1 MGVPSVFKVVPS
13 SLECSGPL
21 RLVFYEDD
29 KICYFDTEIRK
40 QSDGCWL
47 VTCIPEKAGE
57 YKMVIMLGEQKIKNS
72 PLHLN
77 ILRSKALAKTTSL
90 HLPEHLL
97 NQTVVANSRVSFLVI
112 PKDSS
117 GSPCPSSF
125 PRVEIV
131 GRPEIPIDIFPDP
144 QGNFEVNFQS
154 PVTAT
159 ELVVDIYVEG
169 EMISDSPLRL
179 QIKPGPPCGKNSFL
193 ETDVP
198 VKSMPSQPGYLKV
211 HLRDEFGNIVKV
223 GNLRAK
229 VNDRDHI
236 KLKITQER
244 HQDYYLVEYL
254 FPEAGTYQISMWI
267 EITENHV
274 EEISGS
280 PFPIVV
286 GRLLS
291 TVLLKSDRSLP
302 RLILLQKQG
311 NRIRTLWI
319 PCRWQ
324 ELNLMD
330 TFLLDNTKEIFQWSA
345 KANVFVVN
353 KAMALVSAICQSRSV
368 TVTHKVIDNPWI
380 FGDADTVTWWSLLGV
395 AGDESI
401 PVPCKDT
408 IRKNV
413 HSYSGDS
420 FVPVLYNVGGLMGGD
435 GGGGGGGSSSGGGN
449 SGSGGEVTF
458 NPTFSLIGKGELNY
472 GLLNTNNI
480 MLLDTGFD
488 IHVWEGKRAP
498 KSSAI
503 KNFLQ
508 IVGETFFQTFQQTNP
523 VHFQVLGGW

>member
-1 MGVPSVFKVVPS
+1 
-13 SLECSGPL
+13 
-21 RLVFYEDD
+21 
-29 KICYFDTEIRK
+29 
-40 QSDGCWL
+40 
-47 VTCIPEKAGE
+47 
-57 YKMVIMLGEQKIKNS
+57 
-72 PLHLN
+72 
-77 ILRSKALAKTTSL
+77 
-90 HLPEHLL
+90 
-97 NQTVVANSRVSFLVI
+97 
-112 PKDSS
+112 
-117 GSPCPSSF
+117 
-125 PRVEIV
+125 
-131 GRPEIPIDIFPDP
+131 
-144 QGNFEVNFQS
+144 
-154 PVTAT
+154 
-159 ELVVDIYVEG
+159 
-169 EMISDSPLRL
+169 
-179 QIKPGPPCGKNSFL
+179 
-193 ETDVP
+193 
-198 VKSMPSQPGYLKV
+198 MPSQLGCLKV

-229 VNDRDHI
+229 VNDHDHI

-324 ELNLMD
+324 ELNLND

-353 KAMALVSAICQSRSV
+353 KAMVLVSAISQSRSI

-395 AGDESI
+395 AGNESL

-408 IRKNV
+408 IRNNV

-435 GGGGGGGSSSGGGN
+435 GGGGGS
-449 SGSGGEVTF
+449 EVTF

-508 IVGETFFQTFQQTNP
+508 IVGETFFKRFNRPT
-523 VHFQVLGGW
+523 LSISKSLEGGENAILLHYLPKR